1 MTNPFSLS
9 FGKEPLSFIER
20 GRQSREITDSFSEE
34 NPSCQVYMITGVRGS
49 GKTVMLTDIAK
60 HFRKEKDWIVAD
72 LSPERDL
79 LQMQDQKVSSIR
91 AKAEKN
97 SSSFGVYRDRLIK
110 KSIIVFISGSTPV

>member
-20 GRQSREITDSFSEE
+20 GRQSREIIDGFSED

-60 HFRKEKDWIVAD
+60 HFRKEKDWFVVD

-79 LQMQDQKVSSIR
+79 LQMLFRWRRKQRGIR
-91 AKAEKN
+91 LHFRHWGICAGKISDGVNFLRMIEK
-97 SSSFGVYRDRLIK
+97 F
-110 KSIIVFISGSTPV
+110 